1 MVRQSTCLQM
11 KLNNHCLMLL
21 LMIIPLV
28 QYPQII
34 SLLGG
39 NVCPYFLISNFTMYR
54 KKERTIDCLG
64 KAHITGISISKYS
77 LKEDVVRQQLLKMQD
92 FQRNSIF
99 KLFHLISLL
108 CISQKRIVIK
118 LFVYN

>member
-28 QYPQII
+28 QYPQTI

-39 NVCPYFLISNFTMYR
+39 DVCPYFLISNLTMYR

-64 KAHITGISISKYS
+64 KVHITGVSISKYP
-77 LKEDVVRQQLLKMQD
+77 LKEDAVRQQLLKMQD